1 MDRSLINHGGLGD
14 RRVAAVVSRTMLT
27 LGAFLCLLV
36 LGWSALIFNEYCY
49 VYRSLYPV
57 KVTDVERARRISL
70 MQVSLKTQSEIRRIQ
85 EGKH

>member
-36 LGWSALIFNEYCY
+36 LGWSALIFKR
-49 VYRSLYPV
+49 VLLRLPQP
-57 KVTDVERARRISL
+57 L
-70 MQVSLKTQSEIRRIQ
+70 P
-85 EGKH
+85 G

>member
-1 MDRSLINHGGLGD
+1 
-14 RRVAAVVSRTMLT
+14 MLT
-27 LGAFLCLLV
+27 LGAFLCLLA

-57 KVTDVERARRISL
+57 KVTDEDRARQSSL
-70 MQVSLKTQSEIRRIQ
+70 MQVSLKTQNEIRRIQ